1 VLISTTF
8 CALAMLILCLSGLAY
23 ASLECGRMAGMEPEI
38 KKSFEFSWG
47 KAVGIV
53 VLLVAIFYASQTPH
67 SIFAYIVKFILIP
80 VP

>member
-1 VLISTTF
+1 
-8 CALAMLILCLSGLAY
+8 
-23 ASLECGRMAGMEPEI
+23 MAGMEPEI